1 MADGTTNAKLLA
13 FTKYTLH
20 THTHTHTQHRCT
32 NIYMYRTSF

>member
-20 THTHTHTQHRCT
+20 THTHTQHRCT
-32 NIYMYRTSF
+32 NIYMYITSF